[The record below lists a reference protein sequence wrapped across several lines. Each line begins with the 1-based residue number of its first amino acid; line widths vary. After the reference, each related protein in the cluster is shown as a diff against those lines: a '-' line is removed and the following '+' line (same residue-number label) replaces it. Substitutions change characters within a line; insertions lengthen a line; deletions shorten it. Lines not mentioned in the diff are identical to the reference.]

1 MSFINLKQLK
11 SGAVNHLRNAA
22 LGKVNDN
29 IPGNIGYGKDGFSF
43 SGNFNQL
50 LQKRQRRWRNSGPL
64 QALYESNGGKVA
76 RPIVFPKDIGDEHY
90 MTFHVMDRKRPSK
103 DSVMNYRAF
112 KSITLPIPSNLTNQ
126 HGVSY
131 NNENLQVLGA
141 LASGQT
147 TFNKM
152 HKGATDVVDLI
163 GKKFNTA
170 HEMFKGMKV
179 SSSEEEKLRTK
190 GQLGGAASISALTAL
205 ASSKFGGLAAIA
217 GLGGLAQVIQ
227 GAGKAEGIAVNP
239 HTAVLFD
246 NVNFREFGFQYKF
259 IARNAEE
266 SEDIKSIITTFQ
278 YAMHPSTQW
287 GAGGFW
293 EYPDEF
299 AIEFS
304 DKLSRNLFKVNRCVL
319 KGITVNYN
327 GENMPVF
334 FEDTGAPVSIEISLQ
349 FQETELLTK
358 EKLGPSQI
366 ADDYLWDKGMD
377 NLASN
382 GLDH

>member
-1 MSFINLKQLK
+1 MSFINLKQIK
-11 SGAVNHLRNAA
+11 SGVVSHLRDSA
-22 LGKVNDN
+22 LGKINNN

-50 LQKRQRRWRNSGPL
+50 LQKRQRRWRSSGPL
-64 QALYESNGGKVA
+64 ADLYTPNGGKIA
-76 RPIVFPKDIGDEHY
+76 RPIVFPADIDDEHY

-147 TFNKM
+147 TFNKV
-152 HKGATDVVDLI
+152 HKGATDVVDLL

-170 HEMFKGMKV
+170 HEMFQGMNV
-179 SSSEEEKLRTK
+179 SADEAEQLRVK
-190 GQLGGAASISALTAL
+190 GQLGGTAAIAATTAL
-205 ASSKFGGLAAIA
+205 AATKFGSFAIL
-217 GLGGLAQVIQ
+217 GLGGLSQVFS
-227 GAGKAEGIAVNP
+227 GAGKAEGIAINP

-266 SEDIKSIITTFQ
+266 SDNIRGIITTFQ
-278 YAMHPSTQW
+278 HAMHPSTQW
-287 GAGGFW
+287 GAGGFF

-304 DKLSRNLFKVNRCVL
+304 DKISRNLFKVNRCVL
-319 KGITVNYN
+319 KSISVNYN

-358 EKLGPSQI
+358 EKLGPSKI
-366 ADDYLWDKGMD
+366 ADDYLLDKGLD
-377 NLASN
+377 NLATN